1 MHETE
6 SLRDLA
12 VAALEEL
19 KALDVTVLDVRGK
32 VSWTDF
38 MVVASGNSDRHV
50 RALARNVGTRASEAG
65 HPPLGV
71 EGDQEGEWVL
81 IDLADVVVINRKG
94 IRQDLPQ
101 GLAHHIRPPIALSL
115 AQEIDNRRLISS
127 PERGADSSPSIAL

>member
-19 KALDVTVLDVRGK
+19 KALDVIVLDVRGK

-50 RALARNVGTRASEAG
+50 RALARNVVTRADEAG
-65 HPPLGV
+65 QPPLGV

-81 IDLADVVVINRKG
+81 IDLADVVVHVM
-94 IRQDLPQ
+94 LPRVRDFYQ
-101 GLAHHIRPPIALSL
+101 LERLWTVPPGREATT
-115 AQEIDNRRLISS
+115 
-127 PERGADSSPSIAL
+127 G